1 MRAASCSTKAACTL
15 MNEAMTDLRERP
27 DVRKPARRAEV
38 EKSPSTSGT
47 PIIPVKSIAGQALI
61 AVIAIMTFLA
71 SLTTGAVMLVLASA
85 AEWQSEVAREMTIQV
100 LPSAGRDI
108 EAQVNK
114 AAEIARAAPG
124 VIDVRPYSKEESSRL
139 LEPWLGT
146 GLSLEDLP
154 IPRLIVVRVASG
166 AALDLDAL
174 RANLVAQVTG
184 ATLDDHRGWVGRMR
198 GMADTAAAG
207 GITILVLML
216 VATVLSVTFVTRGAM
231 ATNRQI
237 IGVLHFIGA
246 RNDFIAGQ
254 FRRHFLVLGL
264 IGGGIGGGAAVV
276 MFLLAGVVGN
286 WFLATPGGDQA
297 AALFGTFSIGVIG
310 YAAMLA
316 QVIVIAFVTAET
328 SRQVVNRTL
337 EAVE

>member
-1 MRAASCSTKAACTL
+1 MPAASCYTKAACIRT
-15 MNEAMTDLRERP
+15 NETMTDLRERP
-27 DVRKPARRAEV
+27 DVRKPVRRMEAE
-38 EKSPSTSGT
+38 KAPATGGT

-71 SLTTGAVMLVLASA
+71 SLTTGAVFLVLGSAS
-85 AEWQSEVAREMTIQV
+85 EWQSEVAREMTIQV
-100 LPSAGRDI
+100 LPSTGLDI

-124 VIDVRPYSKEESSRL
+124 VTDVRPYSKEESTRL
-139 LEPWLGT
+139 LEPWLGS
-146 GLSLEDLP
+146 GLNLDDLP
-154 IPRLIVVRVASG
+154 IPRLIVVRIAAG

-174 RANLVAQVTG
+174 RANLAAQVAGT
-184 ATLDDHRGWVGRMR
+184 TLDDHRGWIGRMR
-198 GMADTAAAG
+198 AMADTAAVG
-207 GITILVLML
+207 GIAILALMLAATIL
-216 VATVLSVTFVTRGAM
+216 SITFVTRGAM

-276 MFLLAGVVGN
+276 LFTLAGTIVN
-286 WFLATPGGDQA
+286 WFQATPGGDQVSLIWDILDRTHWLCGHA
-297 AALFGTFSIGVIG
+297 CPNHCYRLC
-310 YAAMLA
+310 
-316 QVIVIAFVTAET
+316 
-328 SRQVVNRTL
+328 NR
-337 EAVE
+337 

>member
-1 MRAASCSTKAACTL
+1 MPAASCCTKAACIR
-15 MNEAMTDLRERP
+15 MNETMTDLRERP

-38 EKSPSTSGT
+38 EKSPATAGT
-47 PIIPVKSIAGQALI
+47 QIIPVKSIAGQALI

-71 SLTTGAVMLVLASA
+71 SLTTGAVFLVLGSA
-85 AEWQSEVAREMTIQV
+85 GDWQSEVAREMTIQV
-100 LPSAGRDI
+100 LPSTGRDI

-114 AAEIARAAPG
+114 AAEIARRAPG
-124 VIDVRPYSKEESSRL
+124 VIDVRPYTKEESTRL

-146 GLSLEDLP
+146 GLSLDDLP
-154 IPRLIVVRVASG
+154 IPRLIVVRI
-166 AALDLDAL
+166 AADATPDLDAL
-174 RANLVAQVTG
+174 RANLTAQVAG
-184 ATLDDHRGWVGRMR
+184 ATLDDHRGWIGRMR
-198 GMADTAAAG
+198 AMSDTAAAG
-207 GITILVLML
+207 GIAILVLML
-216 VATVLSVTFVTRGAM
+216 IATILSVTFVTRGAM
-231 ATNRQI
+231 AANRQI

-264 IGGGIGGGAAVV
+264 IGGGIGGGAAIVL
-276 MFLLAGVVGN
+276 FTLAGVIGN
-286 WFLATPGGDQA
+286 WFLATPGGDQV
-297 AALFGTFSIGVIG
+297 AALFGTFSIGVFG

-316 QVIVIAFVTAET
+316 QVVLIAFVTAET